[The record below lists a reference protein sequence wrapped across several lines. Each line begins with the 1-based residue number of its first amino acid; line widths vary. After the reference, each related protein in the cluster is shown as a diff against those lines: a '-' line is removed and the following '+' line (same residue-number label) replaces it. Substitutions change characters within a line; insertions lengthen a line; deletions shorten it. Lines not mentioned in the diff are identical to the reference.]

1 MMEKKDDG
9 QLSGCGTIMTAST
22 AYTGI
27 GGLSLKTLE
36 MLRQKEQ
43 EKKVKDALIMESV
56 KQQDKASQIQEFTD
70 LVDKISSCFQMKS
83 RKALPLT
90 EMIKS
95 FDGAYRG

>member
-36 MLRQKEQ
+36 MLRQKE
-43 EKKVKDALIMESV
+43 
-56 KQQDKASQIQEFTD
+56 
-70 LVDKISSCFQMKS
+70 
-83 RKALPLT
+83 
-90 EMIKS
+90 
-95 FDGAYRG
+95 